1 MKRAYLP
8 VLAAIGIVAALLLV
22 SFFSGY
28 PQAQGTNSV
37 CIKGAC
43 FRVEIAATADQRA
56 RGLMYRESLDYDRGM
71 LFVYASEGLYQFWM
85 KNTLIPLDIIWIGSD
100 NRIVNI
106 KRNAE
111 PCGAVSC
118 PTINP
123 GADSLHVL
131 EINGGLSDALGFEVG
146 DGVEFRI
153 NWR

>member
-8 VLAAIGIVAALLLV
+8 VLAAVAFIAALVLV
-22 SFFSGY
+22 LFLPGY
-28 PQAQGTNSV
+28 LQEPALDSV
-37 CIKGAC
+37 CIKGTC

-71 LFVYASEGLYQFWM
+71 LFVYASEGVYQFWM

-100 NRIVNI
+100 KRIVNI

-123 GADSLHVL
+123 GADSLYIL
-131 EINGGLSDALGFEVG
+131 EINGGLADALGFVVG
-146 DGVEFRI
+146 DEVVI
-153 NWR
+153 SIK